1 MPSSS
6 VRARSME
13 KKNELLRVRVVYALP
28 DQHDTV
34 ARQVPRGTSLTEAV
48 TRSGLLRKFPEA
60 AARPLS
66 CAIYGRAVPLTYEL
80 RDGDRIEILRP
91 LLIDPKQSRREAA
104 ERSRAEFQARKA
116 RQ

>member
-1 MPSSS
+1 
-6 VRARSME
+6 ME
-13 KKNELLRVRVVYALP
+13 KMPEAELLRVRVVYALP
-28 DQHDTV
+28 DHQACVDL
-34 ARQVPRGTSLTEAV
+34 QLPPGTSLTEAV

-66 CAIYGRAVPLTYEL
+66 CAIFGRAVPLTYEL

-104 ERSRAEFQARKA
+104 ERTRAQSKGRK
-116 RQ
+116 